1 MAAEA
6 LRTVAHAD
14 ANAVGQQPVRTI
26 AKADP
31 SATGMTSGLVLLY
44 AGATITVPCA
54 AMAQGTVEAKD
65 ASAPNADALGQ
76 DSSLQSLSGDAADGV
91 GAVSKMG
98 VFAEA
103 TDNYVGVDTGMGVGM
118 GMGMDDND
126 DGGNGLDEALTALDN
141 LARKVSAEGEV
152 PDTPNGLDTALHTLQ
167 NASARLSRRHSSS
180 PTIEAMQGDSH
191 AGPVDVSPAL
201 ADPANELAAVP
212 PAKSRAARP
221 KQLPPTP
228 KPYTGSDNTAGN
240 PDGGEDRAQST
251 PLKELL
257 RERRAQRSQAGALD
271 KGAPSPLAATN
282 PALLRITE
290 EVFKVSTL
298 PCSKC
303 SRLLALSTRRAC
315 VGAACNPH
323 RTATGRLRCDS
334 TTGCAVRR
342 QCATN
347 LSATTPWVP
356 GCRNYQRTRRPA
368 SRARTCGELPQCAQL
383 TCSGWRQRSAR
394 MVVCVVGAGC
404 ATCATVLRSFE
415 HSI

>member
-1 MAAEA
+1 VDKMLWQFDVQGFVVSRFDGRVMETSSAQDGAA
-6 LRTVAHAD
+6 LTTQNRKINVAGLGLMFKSLSTD
-14 ANAVGQQPVRTI
+14 SQVFRLIPISLNNPTP
-26 AKADP
+26 P
-31 SATGMTSGLVLLY
+31 SH
-44 AGATITVPCA
+44 

-290 EVFKVSTL
+290 EVFKKLPKDEASCISGADLRPTL
-298 PCSKC
+298 LQTGLQPNV
-303 SRLLALSTRRAC
+303 LAAIWGQ
-315 VGAACNPH
+315 VDGD
-323 RTATGRLRCDS
+323 DS
-334 TTGCAVRR
+334 G
-342 QCATN
+342 
-347 LSATTPWVP
+347 
-356 GCRNYQRTRRPA
+356 
-368 SRARTCGELPQCAQL
+368 
-383 TCSGWRQRSAR
+383 
-394 MVVCVVGAGC
+394 
-404 ATCATVLRSFE
+404 TVSFE
-415 HSI
+415 ELQVVLGLVSQVQAGNEPSVDTMDMTTIAPPQIKGIDVDLSEVWM